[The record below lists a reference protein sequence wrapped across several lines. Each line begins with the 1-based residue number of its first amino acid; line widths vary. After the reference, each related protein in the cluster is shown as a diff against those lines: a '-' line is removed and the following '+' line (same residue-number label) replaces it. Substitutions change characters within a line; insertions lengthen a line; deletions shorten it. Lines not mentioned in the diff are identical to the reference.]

1 MPNNITNVKEGTSEN
16 ARAAKG
22 AQNATT
28 EQPKKIQWRYPSGVI
43 HEYMDYLAITIFD
56 YDVYKDRGFQLPG
69 LVINNNGTTTAIDA
83 SNIEAVTKDE
93 NNAGLI
99 EFDLSSLNSLRGIT
113 NRTIRK
119 GQKRATDKKY
129 IYLPIPQQISDNVS
143 VAWGE
148 DTLNPAQAAAVGLGA
163 NVAQKPVA
171 TAKAYI
177 SAFKKG
183 MGGSISPGLQSAL
196 NTAIGGQAAN
206 AFGANVSPEAL
217 ITRATG
223 QILQSNLEL
232 LFGGPSLRT
241 FPFTYDFAPRDETEA
256 QECMEI
262 IRELKIAMSARS
274 GAPTPGVPGDIGGGT
289 GGLFIKSPRVFL
301 LQYKS
306 GDRTHPFLNKFK
318 LCALTDLQ
326 VNYTGSGTYAT
337 YAGRLKAPVHMIIS
351 MTFKELNPI
360 YAEDQLSGYAA
371 GTDNVGGVGF

>member
-1 MPNNITNVKEGTSEN
+1 
-16 ARAAKG
+16 
-22 AQNATT
+22 
-28 EQPKKIQWRYPSGVI
+28 
-43 HEYMDYLAITIFD
+43 
-56 YDVYKDRGFQLPG
+56 
-69 LVINNNGTTTAIDA
+69 
-83 SNIEAVTKDE
+83 
-93 NNAGLI
+93 
-99 EFDLSSLNSLRGIT
+99 
-113 NRTIRK
+113 
-119 GQKRATDKKY
+119 
-129 IYLPIPQQISDNVS
+129 
-143 VAWGE
+143 
-148 DTLNPAQAAAVGLGA
+148 
-163 NVAQKPVA
+163 
-171 TAKAYI
+171 
-177 SAFKKG
+177 

-274 GAPTPGVPGDIGGGT
+274 GATTPGVPGDIAGGT

-337 YAGRLKAPVHMIIS
+337 YAGRLKAPVHMIVS